1 MRCFAGLAFLAT
13 LAAQGAMAQSPLP
26 NGPLFMG
33 FYESWKELPVGT
45 PEVTRLAQMPGAVDL
60 VGVGFVKPNLTF
72 DGTHLKST
80 GLEVPFDA
88 PMLKDSI
95 AALKVTHP
103 NAKVLLSVGGSGYNK
118 TWDQFSAEPLARLVK
133 AVGADGVDLDYE
145 PPAPGCSSVKM
156 GGESTYRCAS
166 EDVWARIITAT
177 RAVLPRPYIVSLQ
190 AWSVGAY
197 GAGKFSSEI
206 PFSPWTGSM
215 LWLNRLPQAQQIDV
229 VAVMAYDAGPAL
241 DPERAFASYRA
252 VWPGPLLLGIEIP
265 AEGSKELPSSVARI
279 KKFAANQA
287 KDPKGGI
294 LLYAVTED
302 IKDGPTLNNPD
313 GEVAAKTICEGFGRK
328 ECD

>member
-1 MRCFAGLAFLAT
+1 MRFFAGLVCAALF
-13 LAAQGAMAQSPLP
+13 AAQGAMAQSALP

-45 PEVTRLAQMPGAVDL
+45 PEVTRLAMTPGSVDL
-60 VGVGFVKPNLTF
+60 LGVAFIKPEMTF
-72 DGTHLKST
+72 DGTHLAST
-80 GLEVPFDA
+80 GLQLPFEA

-95 AALKVTHP
+95 AALKVQHP
-103 NAKVLLSVGGSGYNK
+103 NAKVVLSVGGSVYNK
-118 TWDQFSAEPLARLVK
+118 TWDRFNAEALARLVK

-145 PPAPGCSSVKM
+145 PPAPGCASAKIN
-156 GGESTYRCAS
+156 GDSTYRCAS
-166 EDVWARIITAT
+166 EDVWARVIRAT
-177 RAVLPRPYIVSLQ
+177 RAALPRPYIISLQ

-206 PFSPWTGSM
+206 PFSQWTGSM
-215 LWLNRLPQAQQIDV
+215 LWLSRLPEAKEVDV

-241 DPERAFASYRA
+241 DPERAFAAYRA
-252 VWPGPLLLGIEIP
+252 VWPGSLLLGIEIP
-265 AEGSKELPSSVARI
+265 AEGSKELPSSVNRI

-313 GEVAAKTICEGFGRK
+313 GEVAAKTICEGLGRK
-328 ECD
+328 DCD